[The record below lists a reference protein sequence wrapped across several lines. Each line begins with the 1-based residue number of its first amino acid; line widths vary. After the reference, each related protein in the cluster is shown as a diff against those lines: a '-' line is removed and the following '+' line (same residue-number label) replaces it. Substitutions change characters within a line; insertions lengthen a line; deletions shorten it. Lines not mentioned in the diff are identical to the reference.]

1 MSDAQWMVI
10 AVFLAGIMLAW
21 LIEILFMPRVTTKK
35 DIERTIAELKVI
47 YLNGK
52 DSSAEDAEDDL

>member
-52 DSSAEDAEDDL
+52 DSSAEDEEDDL